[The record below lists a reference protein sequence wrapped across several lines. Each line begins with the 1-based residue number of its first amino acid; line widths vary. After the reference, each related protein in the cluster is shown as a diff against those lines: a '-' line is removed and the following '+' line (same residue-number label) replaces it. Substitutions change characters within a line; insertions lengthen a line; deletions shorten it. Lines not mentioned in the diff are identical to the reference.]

1 MASSQTSIL
10 AVNLACYIQQGIF
23 RHFKK
28 SFILFYCFGPC
39 ENLMR
44 KLIPF
49 RYLYVKYESA
59 ARVWLRGT
67 RGLGGTAPGHQN
79 FNVPPAAS
87 PKKEVSSE
95 VLEVKNPIN
104 ILQKGF

>member
-1 MASSQTSIL
+1 MASSHKSIL
-10 AVNLACYIQQGIF
+10 AVNLACYIQHEIF

-49 RYLYVKYESA
+49 LYLYVKYMPA
-59 ARVWLRGT
+59 ARVWLKGPPLLPPQNRG
-67 RGLGGTAPGHQN
+67 Q
-79 FNVPPAAS
+79 
-87 PKKEVSSE
+87 
-95 VLEVKNPIN
+95 
-104 ILQKGF
+104 Q